1 MKTNVWLDAM
11 TVGCTDGHYYELA
24 RDVGCEVYGFVLN
37 AWSDDGSM
45 DADELNKLSIDE
57 QVDLGGFCE
66 VSDSAFDSYDDQW
79 NFAKEI
85 APLFDANPLTIIRSI
100 GG

>member
-1 MKTNVWLDAM
+1 MKTDVWLDAM
-11 TVGCTDGHYYELA
+11 SVGVTDGHYYELA
-24 RDVGCEVYGFVLN
+24 LCADHGFVLN

>member
-11 TVGCTDGHYYELA
+11 SVGCTDGHYYELA
-24 RDVGCEVYGFVLN
+24 DDGTHGFVLN

-45 DADELNKLSIDE
+45 DDNKLNKLSIED
-57 QVDLGGFCE
+57 QVELGGFCE
-66 VSDSAFDSYDDQW
+66 VSDSAFDRYIDEW
-79 NFAKEI
+79 NFAVEI

-100 GG
+100 IG

>member
-1 MKTNVWLDAM
+1 MKTDVWLDAM

-24 RDVGCEVYGFVLN
+24 LCADHSFVLN

-45 DADELNKLSIDE
+45 TDSELNKLSIDD

-79 NFAKEI
+79 HFAKEI
-85 APLFDANPLTIIRSI
+85 APLFDATPLTIIRSI
-100 GG
+100 KG

>member
-1 MKTNVWLDAM
+1 MKTDVWLDAM

-24 RDVGCEVYGFVLN
+24 LCADHGYILN

-45 DADELNKLSIDE
+45 NADELNKLSIDD

-66 VSDSAFDSYDDQW
+66 VSDSAFDSYDAQW

-85 APLFDANPLTIIRSI
+85 APLFETNPLTIIRSI

>member
-1 MKTNVWLDAM
+1 MKTNQWLDAM
-11 TVGCTDGHYYELA
+11 SVGCSDGHYYELA
-24 RDVGCEVYGFVLN
+24 HRNFKGFTLN

-45 DADELNKLSIDE
+45 DADELNKLTMED
-57 QVDLGGFCE
+57 QCDLGGFCE
-66 VSDSAFDSYDDQW
+66 VSDSAFDSYDDEW

-100 GG
+100 QSGH